1 MNIVNIVILLVAI
14 LALGISLYT
23 LFRKERYTGD
33 QLLTVDP
40 QGNLEI
46 LNKVPQSFQPLLDNY
61 LKDSGYVK
69 DEDLKDSGYV
79 KDGDLINLGSNF
91 KAPNAKNP
99 DPSQMLLGSCDPA
112 PGDCNGPHGGL
123 NITSGS
129 HPDEKTYQKGNN
141 TTWVVFNN
149 TSKPK

>member
-33 QLLTVDP
+33 QLLAVDP
-40 QGNLEI
+40 QGNLEF
-46 LNKVPQSFQPLLDNY
+46 LNKVPQSFQALLDKY
-61 LKDSGYVK
+61 
-69 DEDLKDSGYV
+69 LKDSGYV
-79 KDGDLINLGSNF
+79 KDGDLINLGLN
-91 KAPNAKNP
+91 
-99 DPSQMLLGSCDPA
+99 PSQMLLGSCDGA
-112 PGDCNGPHGGL
+112 INYCGGNIGAM

-129 HPDEKTYQKGNN
+129 HPEQKPYQKGNN
-141 TTWVVFNN
+141 TTWMVFNN